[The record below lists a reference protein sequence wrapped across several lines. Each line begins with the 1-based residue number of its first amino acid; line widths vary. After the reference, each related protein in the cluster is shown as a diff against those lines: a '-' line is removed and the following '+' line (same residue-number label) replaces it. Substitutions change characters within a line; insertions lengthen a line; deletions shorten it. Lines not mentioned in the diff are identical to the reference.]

1 VVAVTGRNVW
11 AMRCS
16 LSKQTGSMM
25 TTRFASN
32 TQMAEESL
40 IRAGQRGDP
49 HALNTLFRRH
59 QRTLFHSALGIMGNP
74 QDAEDALQ
82 DGLLSA
88 FRHLGNFQGRS
99 QFSTWLTRVVTN
111 AALMRRRSQAVRP
124 SATAEPND
132 KDESPIAERLMSKG
146 ANPEQLLGR
155 QEIREIIWDH
165 IEELAPIL
173 RTAFVLR
180 KVREYTT
187 SETAKILR
195 VSEQTLKGRLLR
207 ARRAL
212 AKRVSRTLLHGVNP
226 PPDHQYEP

>member
-1 VVAVTGRNVW
+1 MATQFV
-11 AMRCS
+11 
-16 LSKQTGSMM
+16 SK
-25 TTRFASN
+25 
-32 TQMAEESL
+32 TQMTEENL
-40 IRAGQRGDP
+40 IRAGQRGDAQ
-49 HALNTLFRRH
+49 ALNTLFHRH
-59 QRTLFHSALGIMGNP
+59 QSTLFHSALGIMGNP

-111 AALMRRRSQAVRP
+111 AALMRRRGQVVRP
-124 SATAEPND
+124 SAAPEPIG

-146 ANPEQLLGR
+146 PNPEQLFGR
-155 QEIREIIWDH
+155 QEIREIIRDH
-165 IEELAPIL
+165 IDELTPIL

-180 KVREYTT
+180 KVREYST

-212 AKRVSRTLLHGVNP
+212 AKRVSRTLLQGVNA
-226 PPDHQYEP
+226 PPDHEYEP